1 MTEQKEQQPPSK
13 FSRKQLSNFFTSR
26 KKHVAL
32 SVARSSIMAA
42 LVFVATFM
50 VQIYNPATRGYLN
63 FGDIMIFVSALTF
76 GPTVGGFAG
85 GIGSALS
92 DVISGYGY
100 FAPFTLVIKGL
111 EGAIAGIISNR
122 QKIWRDI
129 IAVTVAGTV
138 MVTGYFLAEFFPLQ
152 IGWAAI
158 AEVPGNITQIVVG
171 AAIGIPIAIGLRR
184 NLPKSWIT

>member
-1 MTEQKEQQPPSK
+1 MTEQQNNQQK
-13 FSRKQLSNFFTSR
+13 TSNFVTS
-26 KKHVAL
+26 KKKRITL
-32 SVARSSIMAA
+32 TVARASIMAA
-42 LVFVATFM
+42 LVFVATFL

-85 GIGSALS
+85 GIGAALS
-92 DVISGYGY
+92 DAVSGYGY
-100 FAPFTLVIKGL
+100 YAPFTLVIKGL
-111 EGAIAGIISNR
+111 EGAIAGLISNR

-152 IGWAAI
+152 IGWAAL
-158 AEVPGNITQIVVG
+158 AEVPGNISQIIVG
-171 AAIGIPIAIGLRR
+171 AAVGIPIAIGLRR
-184 NLPKSWIT
+184 SLPKSWIT

>member
-1 MTEQKEQQPPSK
+1 MTDQQYNKQKPRQ
-13 FSRKQLSNFFTSR
+13 FVASR
-26 KKHVAL
+26 KKRMAL
-32 SVARSSIMAA
+32 TVARASIMAA
-42 LVFVATFM
+42 LVFVATFT
-50 VQIYNPATRGYLN
+50 VQIYIPATRGYLN
-63 FGDIMIFVSALTF
+63 FGDIMIFISALTF

-92 DVISGYGY
+92 DAIAGYGH

-111 EGAIAGIISNR
+111 EGAIAGLISNR
-122 QKIWRDI
+122 HKIWRDI
-129 IAVTVAGTV
+129 IAVTVAGIV

-158 AEVPGNITQIVVG
+158 AEVPGNITQIIVG

-184 NLPKSWIT
+184 SIPKSWIT

>member
-1 MTEQKEQQPPSK
+1 MTEQKEQQTPST
-13 FSRKQLSNFFTSR
+13 FSRKKISNFFISR
-26 KKHVAL
+26 KKPIAL
-32 SVARSSIMAA
+32 SVARASIMAA

-63 FGDIMIFVSALTF
+63 FGDIMIFISALTF

-92 DVISGYGY
+92 DAVSGYGFY
-100 FAPFTLVIKGL
+100 APFTLVIKGL
-111 EGAIAGIISNR
+111 EGATAGLISNR
-122 QKIWRDI
+122 QRIWRDI

-138 MVTGYFLAEFFPLQ
+138 MVTGYFIAEFFPLQ
-152 IGWAAI
+152 IGWAAL
-158 AEVPGNITQIVVG
+158 AEVPGNISQIIVG

-184 NLPKSWIT
+184 SLPKSWIT